1 MDKGTHEKMGGT
13 MFKMMWILFQQMLAA
28 VVLYTALAGMKGME
42 HRGSHRFS
50 VVLQEEE

>member
-28 VVLYTALAGMKGME
+28 VVLYTALAGMKYGTQ
-42 HRGSHRFS
+42 RKSFL